1 VKEGHE
7 QSVVALIGCLNAIP
21 LRGGLRMRKLV
32 YLVVFA
38 VVWCAQVVAQEDLK
52 KYVSVLPSVEG
63 AVF

>member
-1 VKEGHE
+1 
-7 QSVVALIGCLNAIP
+7 
-21 LRGGLRMRKLV
+21 MRKLV